1 MPSANILIRNVTAVL
16 TADDDAA
23 GVAMGSEMSG
33 GIFNV
38 TIEDC
43 VFGTEQFASGVYIK
57 STNRHTSLARHGQ
70 SSIRPRLVCAGSPT
84 RGGYV
89 HDIVSRRIQLGNL
102 STLNTSARG
111 DAMEG
116 VSIFVST
123 AYGDANPSCPQPA
136 PIVQPAISRLSYSQ
150 ISQIPGTAVRTAAQ
164 LVGDAEAW
172 VENVTMKDVD
182 LPANWEGFECKFVRG
197 GRSTDTVPRPQ
208 PAAADHC
215 LWSAGGA
222 AGL

>member
-1 MPSANILIRNVTAVL
+1 M
-16 TADDDAA
+16 
-23 GVAMGSEMSG
+23 
-33 GIFNV
+33 
-38 TIEDC
+38 
-43 VFGTEQFASGVYIK
+43 
-57 STNRHTSLARHGQ
+57 
-70 SSIRPRLVCAGSPT
+70 CAGSPT

-150 ISQIPGTAVRTAAQ
+150 ITQIPGTAVRTAAQ

-172 VENVTMKDVD
+172 VENVTMRDVD

-197 GRSTDTVPRPQ
+197 GRSTDIVPKPQ

-215 LWSAGGA
+215 LWNGVWNGVESSAARGV
-222 AGL
+222 